1 MKVVKRIL
9 VGVLVLVAVLAAVG
23 FLLPAQT
30 HIERSVEVAASPSET
45 FGLVNDLP
53 TWERWDPW
61 YELEP
66 TAVRTY
72 STPAAGTGASYR
84 WVGDKTGSGTITIT
98 KTEPNRLIETALSF
112 DGQGEAAAAYHFRE
126 ISPDQTEVRWT
137 FDSDHGMNIVSRWFG
152 LAFESMLGKDFE
164 KGLAQLKALAESEHQ
179 ANLAIGGETT
189 QPEAAAAV
197 APAQL

>member
-1 MKVVKRIL
+1 MKVLKRVL
-9 VGVLVLVAVLAAVG
+9 VGVLVLVVVLTAVG

-30 HIERSVEVAASPSET
+30 HVERSVEVAASPSET

-61 YELEP
+61 FALEP

-72 STPAAGTGASYR
+72 STPAAGAGASYR
-84 WVGDKTGSGTITIT
+84 WVGDETGSGTITIT

-126 ISPDQTEVRWT
+126 VASDKTEVRWT
-137 FDSDHGMNIVSRWFG
+137 FDSDHGMNPLSRWFG
-152 LAFESMLGKDFE
+152 LAFEGMLGKDFE
-164 KGLAQLKALAESEHQ
+164 KGLAQLKALAEREHQ
-179 ANLAIGGETT
+179 ANLAAGGAITA
-189 QPEAAAAV
+189 PEAAAA
-197 APAQL
+197 ATPAQL